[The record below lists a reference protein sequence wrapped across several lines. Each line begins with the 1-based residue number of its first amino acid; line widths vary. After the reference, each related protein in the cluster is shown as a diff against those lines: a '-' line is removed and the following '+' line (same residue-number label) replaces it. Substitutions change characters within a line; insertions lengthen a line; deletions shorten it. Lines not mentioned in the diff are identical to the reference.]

1 MSRPSK
7 NTDEKLIKAALE
19 LLPTTGYSGLSMRT
33 VAKKAGVNLGM
44 FHYHFKNKEAFIQ
57 RVTSSF
63 YEEFFRKFTLEIESG
78 KDTEEQL
85 RKAIR
90 TLVFFGRDNRKLVV
104 AMIKDVL
111 DGNRQLVRMLE
122 EFVPRH
128 GIVLVRLLRECQKQ
142 GVVAKAPL
150 PLVMTYFMGAML
162 GPVIMAAVLER
173 VRLRPP
179 YDLGKKTAVPYILSD
194 KVIEKRLDMVLR
206 GIVPMDMQGLDEKQ
220 WEKRFEAFLKSMEK
234 DQKKGSTKPKQ
245 KSSRK

>member
-179 YDLGKKTAVPYILSD
+179 YDLVKKTAVPYILSD